1 MKIYD
6 GRPAA
11 PASQGRSKRDGR
23 IGYESS
29 DEGRAPVRSGSESI
43 VAGGGHILYTR
54 DSDEEPPDSD
64 EDPDDD
70 LDI

>member
-1 MKIYD
+1 V
-6 GRPAA
+6 PAA
-11 PASQGRSKRDGR
+11 QARSKRDGR

-29 DEGRAPVRSGSESI
+29 DEGKAPARSDSDSI
-43 VAGGGHILYTR
+43 DSGGGHILYTR